1 MRSGALV
8 QEPNRRGQTAVA
20 AKYGPHGL
28 TAETVVVALED
39 IEDYHAFE
47 AAVIADCMPGGW
59 PSPQPSSGR

>member
-1 MRSGALV
+1 
-8 QEPNRRGQTAVA
+8 
-20 AKYGPHGL
+20 L